1 MYVFQTL
8 SIFCKLSFN
17 FLLLGAVKK
26 KIQNEKILIIDQASS
41 ELVGGCSCTL
51 SYGLGYDI

>member
-26 KIQNEKILIIDQASS
+26 KIQNEKILMIDQASS
-41 ELVGGCSCTL
+41 ELVGAHVPQL
-51 SYGLGYDI
+51 WLGL